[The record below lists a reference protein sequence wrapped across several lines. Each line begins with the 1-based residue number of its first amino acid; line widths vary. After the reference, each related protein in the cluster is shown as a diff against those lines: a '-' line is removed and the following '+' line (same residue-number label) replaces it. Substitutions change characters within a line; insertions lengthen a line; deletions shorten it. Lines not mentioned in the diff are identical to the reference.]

1 MPKFNVP
8 QKPADSI
15 MSKVQPMQAIFDL
28 GPVQSKNMKV
38 TRDFQARQR
47 TYRTVKDI
55 YERHPKSKMARIRA
69 FQEQMCAEVAD
80 ESMQKIPIDL
90 ISRDD
95 ESIEIEAH
103 SECIDMLA
111 SNDYNV
117 EQQKLT

>member
-38 TRDFQARQR
+38 TRDFQARQL

-55 YERHPKSKMARIRA
+55 YERHPKSKKARVRA
-69 FQEQMCAEVAD
+69 F
-80 ESMQKIPIDL
+80 
-90 ISRDD
+90 
-95 ESIEIEAH
+95 
-103 SECIDMLA
+103 
-111 SNDYNV
+111 
-117 EQQKLT
+117 